1 MGGVIHV
8 RIVALLLKGVTYT
21 SAQVLK
27 KIVSFFRI
35 LETQNQEYKPG
46 KRVFTKWSKKKQ
58 WLTQF
63 VLKYKEWLAAAFQ
76 DI

>member
-46 KRVFTKWSKKKQ
+46 KRVFTK
-58 WLTQF
+58 
-63 VLKYKEWLAAAFQ
+63 
-76 DI
+76 